1 MKRIIALIIA
11 LGMPLFFLT
20 ACGNSTGEALT
31 LYEGNAV
38 KIEREGQITRIYDLA
53 GNAEYTLKT
62 HRTKKEKEKADSVK
76 EAQTAASTETIN
88 IKTAHGIIIVT
99 TADGKT
105 FYIK

>member
-20 ACGNSTGEALT
+20 ACESGKGEALT

-53 GNAEYTLKT
+53 GNAEYTSKT
-62 HRTKKEKEKADSVK
+62 HRIKKEIADSVK

-105 FYIK
+105 LYIK